1 MAGEGSRPR
10 RTVLWTIYQPYAS
23 LKLVGMLFGRE
34 RRGYK
39 KKKTEFLSH
48 PMSSFVN
55 ADD

>member
-23 LKLVGMLFGRE
+23 LELVGMLFGRE